1 MVQALPDGLPP
12 SHRLPAWYAGLAGR
26 PHTSALM
33 QTKGSGGG
41 KGAMLTA
48 KISSKGQISLP
59 KEVREALGLSAGD
72 RVVFSVE
79 GGSATLL
86 PLRVADHD
94 E

>member
-1 MVQALPDGLPP
+1 
-12 SHRLPAWYAGLAGR
+12 
-26 PHTSALM
+26 
-33 QTKGSGGG
+33 
-41 KGAMLTA
+41 MLTA